1 MNKEKSDKMRNENV
15 QAQIKINALN
25 ARCERLEQ
33 LALHREQDLKIV
45 LLAFREHLLGEGVAE
60 NEVQEKMSAMV
71 KATTEKLIAEVK
83 GDETE
88 NNGD

>member
-1 MNKEKSDKMRNENV
+1 MNKDKSDKMRSENV
-15 QAQIKINALN
+15 QSQIKINALT

-45 LLAFREHLLGEGVAE
+45 LLAFKEHLLGEGVAE
-60 NEVQEKMSAMV
+60 SEVQTKMSEMV
-71 KATTEKLIAEVK
+71 KSTTEKLIAEVK

>member
-1 MNKEKSDKMRNENV
+1 MNKEKSDKMRNENA

-45 LLAFREHLLGEGVAE
+45 LLAFWEHLFGEGVAE
-60 NEVQEKMSAMV
+60 NEVQEKITAEV
-71 KATTEKLIAEVK
+71 KAITEKLVAEVK

>member
-1 MNKEKSDKMRNENV
+1 MNKEKSDVLKNENA
-15 QAQIKINALN
+15 QAQIKINALT
-25 ARCERLEQ
+25 ARNERLEQ

-83 GDETE
+83 GDGTE